1 MGRVQRAWTN
11 GFRGWFE
18 QRRYF
23 PAALLEEIAE
33 AVGAGE
39 RLHTGEVCLAV
50 ESRLSPLAV
59 LAGLTARAR
68 AEHVFSDLRVWDTQS
83 NSGVLFY
90 LLLAERRIEIVT
102 DRAIAARV
110 DASKWSAIGEAMHGK
125 FAQGLWREGCL
136 HGMAEAQQLLQTHFP
151 SDGGPRPDELPDR
164 PVLL

>member
-1 MGRVQRAWTN
+1 MGRWQLAWVHLS
-11 GFRGWFE
+11 RGWFE

-23 PAALLEEIAE
+23 PAALLDDIAE

-50 ESRLSPLAV
+50 ESRLSPTAV

-68 AEHVFSDLRVWDTQS
+68 AEQVFSDLRVWDTQS

-90 LLLAERRIEIVT
+90 ILIAERRIEIVT
-102 DRAIAARV
+102 DRGIAARV
-110 DASKWSAIGEAMHGK
+110 AASDWAAIGEAMHRE
-125 FAQGLWREGCL
+125 FAEGHWREGCI
-136 HGMAEAQQLLQTHFP
+136 HGMAQAQHLLQAHFP
-151 SDGGPRPDELPDR
+151 SDGEPRPDELSDR